1 MKIIHIFYFLFFSGC
16 GYLPISYYAEQS
28 IGKSVYVDAKI
39 NLADPENSVIA
50 KDALNQAIVNRF
62 QSNLTTKEKA
72 TTIISIELSNIDIY
86 SIADDENGFS
96 IFYRASVIMQFSYK
110 DKKGNIKHF
119 SNSGSYDF
127 SSESISTI
135 TEDKRFDALSKACM
149 RAIDRF
155 IAQVA
160 SNWR

>member
-1 MKIIHIFYFLFFSGC
+1 MKILIYIFVLIFSGC
-16 GYLPISYYAEQS
+16 GYYPISYYAEQS
-28 IGKSVYVDAKI
+28 IGKNIYVDTKI
-39 NLADPENSVIA
+39 NLSDPENAVIA
-50 KDALNQAIVNRF
+50 KDALNQAIIDRF

-72 TTIISIELSNIDIY
+72 TTIISMEILSIDIY
-86 SIADDENGFS
+86 SIADDLDGFS
-96 IFYRASVIMQFSYK
+96 IFHRASVVIQFTYK
-110 DKKGNIKHF
+110 DKKGSMKHF

-127 SSESISTI
+127 SIEALSTI
-135 TEDKRFDALSKACM
+135 TEDKRFDAISKACM